1 MALLTMPHEA
11 GGAEAWDRLTL
22 GGQVFTGL
30 ATVTGDAFKKKIDKR
45 KAAGSDGARIVDKG
59 FDLVDLT
66 LTLVGWL
73 PEHAVQIES
82 LLALIA
88 PRGGARGR
96 GRALDV
102 SYASLAAAGITQV
115 YVTGATLPVADEG
128 KVTWTIRAT
137 EYRDPGP
144 TNRTRRAVP
153 AAQTSD
159 RADIDPQIAAAF
171 RNNPIPR
178 PSASGAAAPVPAPP
192 TTP

>member
-45 KAAGSDGARIVDKG
+45 RAAGSDGARIVDKG
-59 FDLVDLT
+59 FDLVELT
-66 LTLVGWL
+66 MTLVGWL

-159 RADIDPQIAAAF
+159 GSDLDPQIAAAF

>member
-1 MALLTMPHEA
+1 MALLTRPHEA
-11 GGAEAWDRLTL
+11 GGAESWDRLTL
-22 GGQVFTGL
+22 GGQAFTGL

-45 KAAGSDGARIVDKG
+45 RAAGSDGARIVDKG
-59 FDLVDLT
+59 FDLVELT

-73 PEHAVQIES
+73 PEHAAQIES

-102 SYASLAAAGITQV
+102 TYASLAAAGITQV
-115 YVTGATLPVADEG
+115 YVTGATLPVADDG

>member
-11 GGAEAWDRLTL
+11 GGAEAWDRMTL
-22 GGQVFTGL
+22 GGQVFTGI
-30 ATVTGDAFKKKIDKR
+30 ATVSGDAFKKKIDKR

-73 PEHAVQIES
+73 PEHAAQIES

-159 RADIDPQIAAAF
+159 GSDLDPQIAAAF

>member
-59 FDLVDLT
+59 FD
-66 LTLVGWL
+66 
-73 PEHAVQIES
+73 

-144 TNRTRRAVP
+144 SATNRTRRAQP

>member
-1 MALLTMPHEA
+1 MAILTMPHEA

-22 GGQVFTGL
+22 GGQVFTGT

-59 FDLVDLT
+59 FDLVELT
-66 LTLVGWL
+66 MTLVGWL
-73 PEHAVQIES
+73 PEHATQIES
-82 LLALIA
+82 LLALVA

-102 SYASLAAAGITQV
+102 SYASLAAVGITQV
-115 YVTGATLPVADEG
+115 YVTGATLPVADDG

-171 RNNPIPR
+171 RNNPIPT
-178 PSASGAAAPVPAPP
+178 PSSSGAAGP
-192 TTP
+192 

>member
-1 MALLTMPHEA
+1 MAILTMPHEA

-59 FDLVDLT
+59 FDLVELT
-66 LTLVGWL
+66 MTLVGWL
-73 PEHAVQIES
+73 PEHATQIES
-82 LLALIA
+82 LLALVA

-102 SYASLAAAGITQV
+102 SYASLAAVGITQV
-115 YVTGATLPVADEG
+115 YGTGATLPVADDG

-137 EYRDPGP
+137 EYREPP
-144 TNRTRRAVP
+144 ARNTTTRATP
-153 AAQTSD
+153 PAQTSD
-159 RADIDPQIAAAF
+159 RADIDPEIAATF
-171 RNNPIPR
+171 RNNPIPT
-178 PSASGAAAPVPAPP
+178 PSSSGAAGP
-192 TTP
+192 

>member
-45 KAAGSDGARIVDKG
+45 RAAGSDGARIVDKG
-59 FDLVDLT
+59 FDLVELT
-66 LTLVGWL
+66 MTLVGWL
-73 PEHAVQIES
+73 PEHAVQNES